1 MEFIQ
6 LIQLL
11 ANRLTVNRMA
21 CLPVLPAVY
30 RLLGIGGQRDC
41 PNTHYGR
48 QFFCFDTLYGII
60 RYVVLLPPAAVV
72 VGSSLSLHIQD
83 FILPYLAC
91 TAPPRGGFFYR
102 RWQTSA
108 EISFKPD

>member
-1 MEFIQ
+1 
-6 LIQLL
+6 
-11 ANRLTVNRMA
+11 MA

-41 PNTHYGR
+41 PNARYGR
-48 QFFCFDTLYGII
+48 RVFCLDTLYGII

-72 VGSSLSLHIQD
+72 VGSPLSLHIQD

-91 TAPPRGGFFYR
+91 TTPPRGGFLLPPANICRNKF
-102 RWQTSA
+102 
-108 EISFKPD
+108 

>member
-1 MEFIQ
+1 
-6 LIQLL
+6 
-11 ANRLTVNRMA
+11 MA

-41 PNTHYGR
+41 PNARYGR
-48 QFFCFDTLYGII
+48 RVFCFDTLYGII

-83 FILPYLAC
+83 FIVPYLAC
-91 TAPPRGGFFYR
+91 TALFRAVFYCLR
-102 RWQTSA
+102 QTSA
-108 EISFKPD
+108 EISLKPD

>member
-1 MEFIQ
+1 M
-6 LIQLL
+6 
-11 ANRLTVNRMA
+11 V

-48 QFFCFDTLYGII
+48 QVCCFDTLYVII

-83 FILPYLAC
+83 FIVPYLAC
-91 TAPPRGGFFYR
+91 TARLRAVFYCLR
-102 RWQTSA
+102 QISA
-108 EISFKPD
+108 EISFKPI